1 MDLETADRLHGT
13 SWKGRVV
20 STWDMAIFN
29 EDANVDFL
37 DDLADLDFDE
47 AVEAVRD
54 ACLLAG
60 DKDNATEEEILNGQ
74 AAATIAAI
82 WAGAPFSAGETADT
96 YPFLRATAVEVE
108 LDEKLIDAASAIL
121 EDVDS
126 EQDVDQ
132 FIEALS

>member
-1 MDLETADRLHGT
+1 M
-13 SWKGRVV
+13 
-20 STWDMAIFN
+20 STWDMTIFN

-37 DDLADLDFDE
+37 DDIADLDHEDM
-47 AVEAVRD
+47 VEAVRD
-54 ACLLAG
+54 ACLLAM
-60 DKDNATEEEILNGQ
+60 DKDNATEEELLNGR

-96 YPFLRATAVEVE
+96 YPFLRTAAADV
-108 LDEKLIDAASAIL
+108 DEKLVEAAVAIL

>member
-1 MDLETADRLHGT
+1 M
-13 SWKGRVV
+13 
-20 STWDMAIFN
+20 STWDMTIFN

-37 DDLADLDFDE
+37 DDIADLDHEDM
-47 AVEAVRD
+47 VEAVRD
-54 ACLLAG
+54 ACLLAM
-60 DKDNATEEEILNGQ
+60 DKDNATEEELLNGQ

-96 YPFLRATAVEVE
+96 YPFLRTAAADV
-108 LDEKLIDAASAIL
+108 DEKLVEAAAAIL

-132 FIEALS
+132 FLEALS

>member
-1 MDLETADRLHGT
+1 MDLELTERLHGT
-13 SWKGRVV
+13 SWKGHVV

-37 DDLADLDFDE
+37 DDIADLDFDE
-47 AVEAVRD
+47 TVQAVRD

-60 DKDNATEEEILNGQ
+60 DKDNATEEDILNGQ

-82 WAGAPFSAGETADT
+82 WAGAPFSAGEIADT
-96 YPFLRATAVEVE
+96 YPFLRASSVE
-108 LDEKLIDAASAIL
+108 LDEKLIDVAVAIL

>member
-1 MDLETADRLHGT
+1 
-13 SWKGRVV
+13 
-20 STWDMAIFN
+20 MAIFN

-47 AVEAVRD
+47 TVQAVRD

-60 DKDNATEEEILNGQ
+60 DKDNATEEDILNGQ

-82 WAGAPFSAGETADT
+82 WAGAPFSAGDIADT
-96 YPFLRATAVEVE
+96 YPFLRASSVE
-108 LDEKLIDAASAIL
+108 LDEKLIDVAVAIL

>member
-1 MDLETADRLHGT
+1 M
-13 SWKGRVV
+13 GRKERGV
-20 STWDMAIFN
+20 STWDLAIFN

-37 DDLADLDFDE
+37 DDLADMDIEE

-54 ACLLAG
+54 ACLLAL
-60 DKDNATEEEILNGQ
+60 DKDNATGDELLNGQ

-82 WAGAPFSAGETADT
+82 WAGAPFSAGEIADT
-96 YPFLRATAVEVE
+96 YSFLRASSVE
-108 LDEKLIDAASAIL
+108 LDEKLIDAAVAVL

-126 EQDVDQ
+126 ERDVDQ

>member
-1 MDLETADRLHGT
+1 MSAWDL
-13 SWKGRVV
+13 
-20 STWDMAIFN
+20 AIFN

-37 DDLADLDFDE
+37 DDLADMDHE
-47 AVEAVRD
+47 ETVEAVRD
-54 ACLLAG
+54 ACLLAV
-60 DKDNATEEEILNGQ
+60 DKDNATDDELLNGQ

-82 WAGAPFSAGETADT
+82 WAGAPFSAGEIADT
-96 YPFLRATAVEVE
+96 YSFIRASSVE
-108 LDEKLIDAASAIL
+108 LDEKLVDAAAAIL

>member
-1 MDLETADRLHGT
+1 M
-13 SWKGRVV
+13 
-20 STWDMAIFN
+20 STWDLAIFN

-37 DDLADLDFDE
+37 DDLADMDIEE

-54 ACLLAG
+54 ACLLAL
-60 DKDNATEEEILNGQ
+60 DKDNATGDELLNGQ

-82 WAGAPFSAGETADT
+82 WARAPFSAGEIADT
-96 YPFLRATAVEVE
+96 YSFLRASSVE
-108 LDEKLIDAASAIL
+108 LDEKLIDAAVAVL

-126 EQDVDQ
+126 ERDVDQ

>member
-1 MDLETADRLHGT
+1 M
-13 SWKGRVV
+13 
-20 STWDMAIFN
+20 
-29 EDANVDFL
+29 
-37 DDLADLDFDE
+37 
-47 AVEAVRD
+47 RD
-54 ACLLAG
+54 ACLLAR
-60 DKDNATEEEILNGQ
+60 DKDNASEDDLLNGQ

-96 YPFLRATAVEVE
+96 YSFLRASSAE
-108 LDEKLIDAASAIL
+108 LDEKLIDAAVTIL

>member
-1 MDLETADRLHGT
+1 M
-13 SWKGRVV
+13 

-47 AVEAVRD
+47 TVQAVRD

-60 DKDNATEEEILNGQ
+60 DKDNATEEDILNGQ

-82 WAGAPFSAGETADT
+82 WAGAPFSAGHIADT
-96 YPFLRATAVEVE
+96 YPFLRASSVE
-108 LDEKLIDAASAIL
+108 LDEKLIDVAGAIL

>member
-1 MDLETADRLHGT
+1 MCIRDR
-13 SWKGRVV
+13 
-20 STWDMAIFN
+20 
-29 EDANVDFL
+29 
-37 DDLADLDFDE
+37 
-47 AVEAVRD
+47 VEAVRD
-54 ACLLAG
+54 ACLLAM
-60 DKDNATEEEILNGQ
+60 DKDNATEEELLNGQ

-96 YPFLRATAVEVE
+96 YPFLRTAAADV
-108 LDEKLIDAASAIL
+108 DEKLVEAAVAIL

>member
-1 MDLETADRLHGT
+1 
-13 SWKGRVV
+13 
-20 STWDMAIFN
+20 MAIFN

-47 AVEAVRD
+47 TVQAVRD

-60 DKDNATEEEILNGQ
+60 DKDNANEEDILNGQ

-82 WAGAPFSAGETADT
+82 WAGAPFSAGEIADT
-96 YPFLRATAVEVE
+96 YSFLRASSVE
-108 LDEKLIDAASAIL
+108 LDEKLIDVAVAIL

>member
-1 MDLETADRLHGT
+1 
-13 SWKGRVV
+13 
-20 STWDMAIFN
+20 MAIFN

-47 AVEAVRD
+47 TVQAVRD

-60 DKDNATEEEILNGQ
+60 DKDNATEEDILNGQ

-82 WAGAPFSAGETADT
+82 WAGAPFSAGEIADT
-96 YPFLRATAVEVE
+96 YPFLRASSVE
-108 LDEKLIDAASAIL
+108 LDEKLIDVAVAIL

>member
-1 MDLETADRLHGT
+1 M
-13 SWKGRVV
+13 
-20 STWDMAIFN
+20 STWAMAIFD
-29 EDANVDFL
+29 EDVNVDVL
-37 DDLADLDFDE
+37 DDLAEMDFDE
-47 AVEAVRD
+47 RVEAVRD
-54 ACLLAG
+54 ACLLAR
-60 DKDNATEEEILNGQ
+60 DKDNASEDDLLNGQ

-96 YPFLRATAVEVE
+96 YSFLRASSAE
-108 LDEKLIDAASAIL
+108 LDEKLIDAAVTIL